1 LHEQHAKSGLR
12 KASSQGSDKTGAV
25 SDADMSKHQLCA
37 WQDIIRKQK
46 GDCATLLK

>member
-1 LHEQHAKSGLR
+1 LHERHARSGLR

-25 SDADMSKHQLCA
+25 SDADTAKHQLGA

-46 GDCATLLK
+46 SDCATLLK